1 MAKRHQYLWCLVELP
16 NGKCEWYC
24 ISKVLRK
31 ALLWEK
37 IICIIDTGAI
47 L

>member
-1 MAKRHQYLWCLVELP
+1 MAKGHQYLWCLVELP

-31 ALLWEK
+31 ALLWEFQQV
-37 IICIIDTGAI
+37 
-47 L
+47 